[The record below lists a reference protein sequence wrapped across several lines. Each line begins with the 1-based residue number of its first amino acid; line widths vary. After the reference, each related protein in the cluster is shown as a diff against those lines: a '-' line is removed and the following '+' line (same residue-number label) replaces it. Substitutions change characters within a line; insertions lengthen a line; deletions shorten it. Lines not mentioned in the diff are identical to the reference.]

1 MHNSDE
7 VRDEVDGI
15 VAAWGRER
23 TDFNPEPLSVFSRL
37 LRLDRH
43 IDRMRRQTFA
53 TYGIESW
60 EFEMLAALR
69 RQGKPYRLTAGRLVQ
84 ETLVSSGTVTNRI
97 DRMVTHGYAERHP
110 DPKDRR
116 VVHVQAT
123 QRGVDLVDAAMSD
136 LRDAEQRQLEDMPVR
151 NQKELADLLRQ
162 LLAHFER
169 EA

>member
-1 MHNSDE
+1 MHNSHE

-23 TDFNPEPLSVFSRL
+23 TDFDPEPLAVFSRL
-37 LRLDRH
+37 LRLDHH

-53 TYGIESW
+53 KYGIESW

-69 RQGKPYRLTAGRLVQ
+69 RQSYPFRLTAGRLVQ

-97 DRMVTHGYAERHP
+97 DRMVTHGFAERHP
-110 DPKDRR
+110 DPRDRR

-123 QRGVDLVDAAMSD
+123 KKGVEIVDAAMAD
-136 LRDAEQRQLEDMPVR
+136 LLQAEQSQLEDMDPAQ
-151 NQKELADLLRQ
+151 QKQLADLLRQ

-169 EA
+169 EG